1 MDDTQNS
8 TVKPGSSALLDGWLT
23 RQQLAVEIG
32 VSTDTLQRWE
42 TRRAGP
48 PCLRIGRRVYYRADA
63 FRDWLVSRERAQAA
77 RPSRQ
82 GARR

>member
-1 MDDTQNS
+1 MDAQQVSPEPRD
-8 TVKPGSSALLDGWLT
+8 GRLLDGWLT

-42 TRRAGP
+42 TRRVGP
-48 PCLRIGRRVYYRADA
+48 PCVRIGRRVFYRAEA
-63 FRDWLVSRERAQAA
+63 FRDWLVSRERALAA

-82 GARR
+82 GAGR

>member
-42 TRRAGP
+42 TRRVGP

-63 FRDWLVSRERAQAA
+63 FRDWLVSRERALATRA
-77 RPSRQ
+77 SRQ